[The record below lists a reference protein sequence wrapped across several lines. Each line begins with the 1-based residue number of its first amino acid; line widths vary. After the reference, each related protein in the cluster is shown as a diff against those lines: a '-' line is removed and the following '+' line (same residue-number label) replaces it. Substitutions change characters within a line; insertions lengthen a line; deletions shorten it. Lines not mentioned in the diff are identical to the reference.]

1 MKVVKSVPE
10 IFTSMPLSFT
20 SSTSQ
25 VTTAPFLTSPGS
37 ANGSASSCLTP
48 SEMRSFSTST
58 SSTTALTMSPF
69 LKLSITCSPGSFQSR
84 SDRWTIPSTSP
95 SSPRNRPNSVLFLTS
110 PSTADPTGNFSTNT
124 SQGWRMVCFRPSEIR
139 RFDFLGGRNDLAG
152 VHVLLGP
159 RHFRD
164 VDQAFDARL
173 QFHERAVVGDVG
185 DAAGE
190 ARIERILRL
199 DALPRIVQQL
209 LHAERDAV
217 GFVIDLDDLH
227 LHRLPDGQNFGRVV
241 DPAPGDIGDVQQ
253 AVDAAEINERTVIGD
268 VLDDTVDD
276 LTFFEI
282 LHQFLA
288 LLGAG
293 LFQHGAARHHDV
305 AAAAI
310 HLE

>member
-1 MKVVKSVPE
+1 MKVVKSVPA
-10 IFTSMPLSFT
+10 ILTSMPDSFT

-37 ANGSASSCLTP
+37 ANGSPSSCLTP

-69 LKLSITCSPGSFQSR
+69 LEVVDHLLARKLPVEIGQM
-84 SDRWTIPSTSP
+84 DHAVDVA

-110 PSTADPTGNFSTNT
+110 PSTVDPTGNFSTNT
-124 SQGWRMVCFRPSEIR
+124 SQGLRMVCFRPSEIR
-139 RFDFLGGRNDLAG
+139 RLTESTSRTWHFDFLRGRNDLAG

-159 RHFRD
+159 RHFRN

-173 QFHERAVVGDVG
+173 QFDERAVVGDVG

-227 LHRLPDGQNFGRVV
+227 LHRLPDGQKLRSG
-241 DPAPGDIGDVQQ
+241 G
-253 AVDAAEINERTVIGD
+253 
-268 VLDDTVDD
+268 
-276 LTFFEI
+276 
-282 LHQFLA
+282 
-288 LLGAG
+288 
-293 LFQHGAARHHDV
+293 
-305 AAAAI
+305 
-310 HLE
+310 

>member
-1 MKVVKSVPE
+1 MKVVKSVPA
-10 IFTSMPLSFT
+10 IRTSMPLSFT

-37 ANGSASSCLTP
+37 ANGSPSSCLTP

-84 SDRWTIPSTSP
+84 SDRWTMPSTSP

-110 PSTADPTGNFSTNT
+110 PSTVDLTG
-124 SQGWRMVCFRPSEIR
+124 M
-139 RFDFLGGRNDLAG
+139 
-152 VHVLLGP
+152 HVLFGP

-164 VDQAFDARL
+164 VDQAFDARF
-173 QFHERAVVGDVG
+173 QFDERAVVGDVG

-190 ARIERILRL
+190 ARIKRVLGL
-199 DALPRIVQQL
+199 DALPRIVKQL

-217 GFVIDLDDLH
+217 GLVVDLDDLD
-227 LHRLPDGQNFGRVV
+227 LHGLADGEHFGRVI
-241 DPAPGDIGDVQQ
+241 DPAPGDIGDVQE
-253 AVDAAEINERTVIGD
+253 AVDAAEIDERTVVGD
-268 VLDDTVDD
+268 VLDHAVDH
-276 LTFFEI
+276 LPLFEI

-288 LLGAG
+288 LFGAG
-293 LFQHGAARHHDV
+293 LFENRSARH
-305 AAAAI
+305 
-310 HLE
+310 